1 MSSVSMIPSGYLPA
15 SGAESRESLEWFGLR
30 LVLLRL
36 RPLKQ
41 QQGKIMEGH
50 NSNAQLK
57 AIVERIESVET
68 DIKGQ
73 MDDRKE
79 IYLEAKSNGYDV
91 PALKAII
98 ARRRKDQKKLAD
110 LEAMVDTYEAALG

>member
-1 MSSVSMIPSGYLPA
+1 MDS
-15 SGAESRESLEWFGLR
+15 
-30 LVLLRL
+30 
-36 RPLKQ
+36 
-41 QQGKIMEGH
+41 GH

-68 DIKGQ
+68 DIKDR
-73 MDDRKE
+73 MEDRKE

-98 ARRRKDQKKLAD
+98 ARRRKDQKKLAE
-110 LEAMVDTYEAALG
+110 LEAIIETYDAALGGN

>member
-1 MSSVSMIPSGYLPA
+1 
-15 SGAESRESLEWFGLR
+15 
-30 LVLLRL
+30 
-36 RPLKQ
+36 
-41 QQGKIMEGH
+41 MEGH

-68 DIKGQ
+68 DIKGR

>member
-1 MSSVSMIPSGYLPA
+1 MDS
-15 SGAESRESLEWFGLR
+15 
-30 LVLLRL
+30 
-36 RPLKQ
+36 
-41 QQGKIMEGH
+41 GH

-68 DIKGQ
+68 DIKDR
-73 MDDRKE
+73 MEDRKE